1 MSKRSRAVFLLPIVL
16 SACAAVG
23 PNYTTPAAGTP
34 AQFVG
39 GGTISV
45 GTVAAIEWWRDLGDA
60 QLNALVS
67 RGLGQ
72 NLDIR
77 TSLERI
83 EETRAVLRGT
93 GIPQAVSGDPTVA
106 TTRSGGSG
114 IATGTTTSASLNAA
128 LVLDIFGGQRRAVEQ
143 ATAQYQ
149 AANYDAGTVR
159 LAFLASLTGAYV
171 DARYFQEALAL
182 TRQTI
187 ASRERTVSLVRAQEN
202 AGAAS
207 ELDRVQAQALLEEA
221 RASLPAL
228 ETGFENAVYGIATL
242 LAEPAGPLMA
252 DLRKGA
258 PQPYP
263 KGGSAAGVP
272 ADLLRNRPDVR
283 ASERTLAAAVSN
295 VGIAEA
301 DLYPSVSLTGTVTA
315 ADNGSWGFGPSLS
328 LPVASQS
335 RLRASRAQAISQAKQ
350 AELDWRAQ
358 ILNAVEDTQ
367 SAQSAYR
374 RNQRALAAFRSASA
388 SYARALELSR
398 ATYSAGTTD
407 LLNLL
412 DAERSRSTVRLS
424 VAGAAQNLANSW
436 INLQVSTG
444 RGWAAAP

>member
-1 MSKRSRAVFLLPIVL
+1 MSGPVNVGVITAETQNVPFTVTLPARAVAFQDAKIRPTVEGIVESVDYEPGARVSAGDLMFTLRKDRYAAAAAAARAETAGAQGAVDSAQKTVDRYRELVGSGVTQADLDPAEAALLQAKATLSSANSAVTVADLDLTGTEICSPIDGISSV
-16 SACAAVG
+16 AA
-23 PNYTTPAAGTP
+23 
-34 AQFVG
+34 
-39 GGTISV
+39 ISV
-45 GTVAAIEWWRDLGDA
+45 G
-60 QLNALVS
+60 
-67 RGLGQ
+67 
-72 NLDIR
+72 
-77 TSLERI
+77 
-83 EETRAVLRGT
+83 AV
-93 GIPQAVSGDPTVA
+93 V
-106 TTRSGGSG
+106 
-114 IATGTTTSASLNAA
+114 
-128 LVLDIFGGQRRAVEQ
+128 
-143 ATAQYQ
+143 TANQT
-149 AANYDAGTVR
+149 D
-159 LAFLASLTGAYV
+159 
-171 DARYFQEALAL
+171 ALATV
-182 TRQTI
+182 TRLDPIYIDMTESS
-187 ASRERTVSLVRAQEN
+187 ARMLRVRAQEN

-272 ADLLRNRPDVR
+272 ADLFRNRSDVR
-283 ASERTLAAAVSN
+283 ASERKLAAAVAN

-315 ADNGSWGFGPSLS
+315 AGNGSWGFGPSLS

-374 RNQRALAAFRSASA
+374 RNQRALATFRSTSA

-412 DAERSRSTVRLS
+412 DAEMSRSTVRLS
-424 VAGAAQNLANSW
+424 VAGDAQNLTNSW

-444 RGWAAAP
+444 RGWAATP